1 MSIQSTSG
9 FNAYNNAM
17 AAFQKSQRTF
27 NTSLTTLA
35 PEKSQARPSFSETL
49 KDSLSEVQ
57 DLQEIKDD
65 KTKRFASGETQ
76 NIHELMISIQKASTA
91 VSLTAAVRNK
101 ALEAYRELSR
111 IQF

>member
-1 MSIQSTSG
+1 MSIQATSG

-17 AAFQKSQRTF
+17 ASFQKSQNSF
-27 NTSLTTLA
+27 NNTLTTLA

-57 DLQEIKDD
+57 NLQDIKED
-65 KTKRFASGETQ
+65 KTMRFASGETQ
-76 NIHELMISIQKASTA
+76 NIHELMISLQKASTA
-91 VSLTAAVRNK
+91 INLTAAVRNK